1 MRIAIF
7 DYKVVRNNPIGSC
20 HLRLLEGLSS
30 EHEFVVFANRFENP
44 NPDRIKFIRV
54 PVPTRPL
61 ALLFVAFH
69 ILAPIRYW
77 IYRLSGGQKFDVIQS
92 VESNCLLRMDI
103 DYAHFCHRRF
113 LKVHWPGLK
122 SRGLRSV
129 LRFWDHFLH
138 SMLEPIVYRRARS
151 VVVPSRGLQRELVD
165 EFPNTAPKLS
175 VLANPVRV
183 DHMKRPADFDRSNV
197 RRSLGLADDD
207 VVLLFTAL
215 GHFERK
221 GLPLLLEAL
230 ASIKNPSLKLVVV
243 GGESDLVRNYQT
255 KITAMGLNGRVNFAG
270 MQKDVRPYL
279 WMADAFALPSA
290 YEVFPLVVLEAAAA
304 GVPII
309 VTPLNGVEEF
319 CVDGVNGLVIER
331 SAAGCRAGIER
342 FAGMSADARAQLGRH
357 AQQDVLKY
365 SVEEFHANWRNIYE
379 RYKAD
384 AAAPRAA
391 TQRAAAVEVPADL
404 AHPRT
409 DFSHRL

>member
-20 HLRLLEGLSS
+20 HLRLLEGLSN

-44 NPDRIKFIRV
+44 NPARIKFIRI

-61 ALLFVAFH
+61 ALLFVAYH
-69 ILAPIRYW
+69 ILAAIRYW
-77 IYRLSGGQKFDVIQS
+77 IYRLTGGTKFDLIQS
-92 VESNCLLRMDI
+92 VESNCLLRADI

-122 SRGLRSV
+122 SRGLRSI

-138 SMLEPIVYRRARS
+138 SLCEPIVYRRARR

-165 EFPNTAPKLS
+165 EFPNTAPKIS

-183 DHMKRPADFDRSNV
+183 DQMKRQVDFDRAAT

-230 ASIKNPSLKLVVV
+230 AELKNPSLKLVVV

-255 KITAMGLNGRVNFAG
+255 KIATMGLDGRVIFAG

-304 GVPII
+304 GVPMI

-319 CVDGVNGLVIER
+319 CVDGVNGLIIER

-342 FAGMSADARAQLGRH
+342 FAAMSSPDRAELGRR

-365 SVEEFHANWRNIYE
+365 SVEEFHANWRTIYE

-384 AAAPRAA
+384 RDGLRTPQAARRAA
-391 TQRAAAVEVPADL
+391 
-404 AHPRT
+404 
-409 DFSHRL
+409 

>member
-20 HLRLLEGLSS
+20 HLRLLEGLAD

-44 NPDRIKFIRV
+44 DPARIKFIRI

-61 ALLFVAFH
+61 ALLFVAYH

-77 IYRLSGGQKFDVIQS
+77 IYRLCGGQKFDVIQS
-92 VESNCLLRMDI
+92 VESNCLLRADI

-138 SMLEPIVYRRARS
+138 SVLEPIVYARARS

-165 EFPNTAPKLS
+165 EFPNTARKLS

-183 DHMKRPADFDRSNV
+183 DHMKRLADFDCSAV
-197 RRSLGLADDD
+197 RRSLGFADSD

-230 ASIKNPSLKLVVV
+230 AGLNNPALKLVVV

-255 KITAMGLNGRVNFAG
+255 KIAAMGLDGRVIFAG

-319 CVDGVNGLVIER
+319 CVDGVNGLIIER

-342 FAGMSADARAQLGRH
+342 FAAMSAADRAELGRR

-379 RYKAD
+379 RYKAGS
-384 AAAPRAA
+384 AAPTVATRRAA
-391 TQRAAAVEVPADL
+391 EVEVPADL
-404 AHPRT
+404 ARPRT
-409 DFSHRL
+409 DFGHRL